1 MKHNRFGRL
10 IILACALLFICAS
23 SAYAHTE
30 PQIVGGTTY
39 RIIDPDAVVLPEPFT
54 VEEAEKTLNIGAN
67 TKVEDFTGVL
77 DAETYTYDKK
87 GLQNTLKTN
96 LYLQGKNG
104 TATLL
109 IARTPFSL
117 DEGEGVV
124 SEMYYRVRV
133 REATLQ
139 EISWNVSGLKLQPP
153 RGIDVGASFSALM
166 EAYKLSTPDD
176 DGLFYDNQL
185 LYGEE
190 TTAEHA
196 LSKGVIH
203 VDDDGNTCIE
213 LTACTNPEGTAGYR
227 LTYVLSQEKVQ
238 RIALERVEA

>member
-54 VEEAEKTLNIGAN
+54 VAEAEASLKGKATG
-67 TKVEDFTGVL
+67 TVDDFRQMISAVS
-77 DAETYTYDKK
+77 YTYDRQ
-87 GLQNTLKTN
+87 GLGDTAQVN
-96 LYLQGKNG
+96 LHLQGENE
-104 TATLL
+104 TMDLL
-109 IARTPFSL
+109 LQRTPFA
-117 DEGEGVV
+117 DDAGEGLA
-124 SEMYYRVRV
+124 SEMTERMRNRDAV
-133 REATLQ
+133 LQ
-139 EISWNVSGLKLQPP
+139 GLSWSVSGFVLQPP

-166 EAYKLSTPDD
+166 EAYKLGTPDD

-196 LSKGVIH
+196 LSKGVIR
-203 VDDDGNTCIE
+203 VDDDGNVCIE
-213 LTACTNPEGTAGYR
+213 LTACINPEGTAGYR

>member
-1 MKHNRFGRL
+1 MKQTRFGRA
-10 IILACALLFICAS
+10 IILACALLLVCVS
-23 SAYAHTE
+23 PAYAHTE
-30 PQIVGGTTY
+30 PTIVGSTTY
-39 RIIDPDAVVLPEPFT
+39 RIIDPDAVVLPQPFT
-54 VEEAEKTLNIGAN
+54 VQDAEALLNIGADA
-67 TKVEDFTGVL
+67 KVEDFSAIV

-87 GLQNTLKTN
+87 GLENTLKTN

-104 TATLL
+104 TAKLL
-109 IARTPFSL
+109 IARSPFSL
-117 DEGEGVV
+117 DEGEGIV

-139 EISWNVSGLKLQPP
+139 EISWNTSGLKLSSP
-153 RGIDVGASFSALM
+153 RGIDVGSSFSALM

-185 LYGEE
+185 LYGDAAAE
-190 TTAEHA
+190 TAM
-196 LSKGVIH
+196 SRGVIR

-227 LTYVLSQEKVQ
+227 LTYVLSREKVQ
-238 RIALERVEA
+238 RILLERIEA

>member
-10 IILACALLFICAS
+10 IILACALLFVCAS
-23 SAYAHTE
+23 TAYAHTE
-30 PQIVGGTTY
+30 PKIVGAATY

-67 TKVEDFTGVL
+67 TKVEDFTGIL

-133 REATLQ
+133 REAT
-139 EISWNVSGLKLQPP
+139 
-153 RGIDVGASFSALM
+153 
-166 EAYKLSTPDD
+166 YKLGTPDD

-190 TTAEHA
+190 AAAEKA
-196 LSKGVIH
+196 LSKGVIR

-238 RIALERVEA
+238 RIALERVGA

>member
-10 IILACALLFICAS
+10 IILACALLFVCAS
-23 SAYAHTE
+23 AAYAHTE
-30 PQIVGGTTY
+30 PKIVGAATY

-54 VEEAEKTLNIGAN
+54 ESEKTLNIGAN

-166 EAYKLSTPDD
+166 EAYKLGTPDD
-176 DGLFYDNQL
+176 DGRFYDNQL

-190 TTAEHA
+190 AAAGKA
-196 LSKGVIH
+196 LSKGVIR
-203 VDDDGNTCIE
+203 VDDDGNVCIE

>member
-10 IILACALLFICAS
+10 IILACALLFVCAS
-23 SAYAHTE
+23 TAYAHTE
-30 PQIVGGTTY
+30 PKIVGAATY

-54 VEEAEKTLNIGAN
+54 VEEA
-67 TKVEDFTGVL
+67 V
-77 DAETYTYDKK
+77 
-87 GLQNTLKTN
+87 KTN

-166 EAYKLSTPDD
+166 EAYKLGTPDD

-190 TTAEHA
+190 AAAEKA
-196 LSKGVIH
+196 LSKGVIR

-238 RIALERVEA
+238 RIALERVGA